1 MVTKFWLYDI
11 IIYIYALSLLFYFS
25 DAVARNDGAKR
36 MGEGL
41 LVFVW
46 VLQTAFF
53 FFRMYEHRYI
63 PVFTRFETMFFFS
76 WLLVTA
82 SLVASRFYKLQFVVF
97 FVNVIGF
104 TVLVLNLL
112 TDPGVLPVRQELSAG
127 VLSLHVALAILS
139 YTAFAVSAIL
149 SGSYLFLHQRLKQKR
164 WTDALHRL
172 PSLESMERYALHAAL
187 VGTPTLILSLSLG
200 TVWLSF
206 DSPLSALFMDAKLY
220 ATALILI
227 LYGWLFV
234 MKYRLRKPGLKLA
247 WWNVGSFLF
256 LLLNFAVANDFS
268 EFHPW
273 I

>member
-11 IIYIYALSLLFYFS
+11 IIYIYALSLLFSFS

-46 VLQTAFF
+46 ALQTLFF
-53 FFRMYEHRYI
+53 FVRMYEHRYI
-63 PVFTRFETMFFFS
+63 PVFTKFETMFFFS
-76 WLLVTA
+76 WLLVTV
-82 SLVASRFYKLQFVVF
+82 SLVASRFYKLHFVVF

-104 TVLVLNLL
+104 TVLVLNLM

-127 VLSLHVALAILS
+127 VLSLHVALAIMS
-139 YTAFAVSAIL
+139 YVAFAVSAIL
-149 SGSYLFLHQRLKQKR
+149 SGFYLFLHQRLKQKR
-164 WTDALHRL
+164 WTNALRRL

-187 VGTPTLILSLSLG
+187 VGAPTLILSLSLG
-200 TVWLSF
+200 TVWLSI
-206 DSPLSALFMDAKLY
+206 DGSMTALFADAKMY
-220 ATALILI
+220 ASVLILV

-234 MKYRLRKPGLKLA
+234 MKYRLRRPGLKLA
-247 WWNVGSFLF
+247 WWNVGSFVF
-256 LLLNFAVANDFS
+256 LLLNFALANDLS